1 MFVLDICFFNVPP
14 SLLLPEALALNKE
27 LEFAAIQA
35 VLRHLDDNHDGS
47 VDLQESE
54 EVCFSCLAT
63 RLRQRL
69 FSGEREMFH
78 FPFKFVC
85 EGSSTN

>member
-1 MFVLDICFFNVPP
+1 MHTPP
-14 SLLLPEALALNKE
+14 FLPPLEALALNKE

-54 EVCFSCLAT
+54 EV
-63 RLRQRL
+63 
-69 FSGEREMFH
+69 
-78 FPFKFVC
+78 
-85 EGSSTN
+85 

>member
-1 MFVLDICFFNVPP
+1 MPP
-14 SLLLPEALALNKE
+14 LSSLPLAEALALNKE

-54 EVCFSCLAT
+54 EVCGGFLAT
-63 RLRQRL
+63 RLRQHL
-69 FSGEREMFH
+69 FWGEREMFH

-85 EGSSTN
+85 EWSQYQLMIV

>member
-1 MFVLDICFFNVPP
+1 MARAAGAAAGCLL
-14 SLLLPEALALNKE
+14 SLAALALLVSLALSGGEEAKAEEALTLNKE

-54 EVCFSCLAT
+54 E
-63 RLRQRL
+63 
-69 FSGEREMFH
+69 
-78 FPFKFVC
+78 FVQM
-85 EGSSTN
+85 ELQETTEKSSIP